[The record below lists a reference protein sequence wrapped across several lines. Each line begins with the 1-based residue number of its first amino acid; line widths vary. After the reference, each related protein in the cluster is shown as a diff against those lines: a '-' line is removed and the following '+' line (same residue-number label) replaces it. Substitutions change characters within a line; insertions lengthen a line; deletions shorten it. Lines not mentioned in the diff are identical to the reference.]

1 MNSRI
6 LIILCG
12 AVLLSLLAVAGC
24 TTDAGTD
31 QTTAGSEIT
40 ITDGFGRSITVPS
53 PVESI
58 LCSGSGGVRYA
69 VYLESVDR
77 ITGVDSQDKN
87 YREIEGRP
95 YALIH
100 RDHLMTLPL
109 FGELR
114 GKDDPEKVI
123 AIAPDLVFKTGS
135 TGTSYA
141 TSGPEADLLQQKTG
155 VPVVAF
161 PYGSLRNDDEKREMY
176 DGLRLMGAVLGKE
189 ARAEAVIA
197 YIEATM
203 ADLESRTGDIPAADQ
218 KRVYIGGVSSA
229 GAHGIISTEPAYPP
243 FLWVHADNVAAG
255 LGPAHAD
262 VAKEAIVDW
271 DPEYIF
277 IDVNTM
283 TSDDEGAIGQL
294 KHDPALKGLTAVK
307 EGRVYG
313 VLPYNFYN
321 VNHGTVLADAYFI
334 GKVLYPDRFADID
347 PSEKADE
354 IYSFLLGA
362 PAFELLNSQYGNLG
376 FSQIP
381 I

>member
-1 MNSRI
+1 MNNRI
-6 LIILCG
+6 LIIFCG

-24 TTDAGTD
+24 TTDAPA
-31 QTTAGSEIT
+31 AGSSESEIT
-40 ITDGFGRSITVPS
+40 VTDGFGRSVTVPS

-69 VYLESVDR
+69 VYLESIDR
-77 ITGVDSQDKN
+77 IVGVDSQDKN
-87 YREIEGRP
+87 YRELEGRP

-100 RDHLMTLPL
+100 RDYLMTLPL

-114 GKDDPEKVI
+114 GKDDPEKII
-123 AIAPDLVFKTGS
+123 ALNPDLVFKTGS

-141 TSGPEADLLQQKTG
+141 TSGPEADMLQQKSG

-161 PYGSLRNDDEKREMY
+161 PYGSLRNDAEKEEMVTA
-176 DGLRLMGAVLGKE
+176 LRLMGTVLGRE
-189 ARAEAVIA
+189 DRAEAVIA
-197 YIEATM
+197 YIEDTL
-203 ADLESRTGDIPAADQ
+203 ADLESRTGDIPAAEQ
-218 KRVYIGGVSSA
+218 KRVYVGGVSSA
-229 GAHGIISTEPAYPP
+229 GNQGIISTEPAYPP
-243 FLWVHADNVAAG
+243 FLWVHADNVAGG
-255 LGPAHAD
+255 LGIGHAD
-262 VAKEAIVDW
+262 VAKEALVDW
-271 DPEYIF
+271 DPEYLF

-283 TSDDEGAIGQL
+283 TADDEGAIGQL

-334 GKVLYPDRFADID
+334 GKILYPDRFEDID
-347 PSEKADE
+347 PAEKADE
-354 IYSFLLGA
+354 IYSFLLGE
-362 PAFELLNSQYGNLG
+362 PVFELINSQYGNLG
-376 FSQIP
+376 FSQIQ

>member
-1 MNSRI
+1 MNNRI
-6 LIILCG
+6 LIIFCG

-24 TTDAGTD
+24 TTDAPA
-31 QTTAGSEIT
+31 AGSSESEIT
-40 ITDGFGRSITVPS
+40 VTDGFGRSVTVPS

-69 VYLESVDR
+69 VYLESTDR
-77 ITGVDSQDKN
+77 IVGVDSQDKN

-100 RDHLMTLPL
+100 RDYLMTLPL

-114 GKDDPEKVI
+114 GKDDPEKII
-123 AIAPDLVFKTGS
+123 ALNPDLVFKTGS

-141 TSGPEADLLQQKTG
+141 TSGPEADMLQQKSG

-161 PYGSLRNDDEKREMY
+161 PYGSLRNDAEKEEMVTA
-176 DGLRLMGAVLGKE
+176 LRLMGTVLGRE
-189 ARAEAVIA
+189 DRAEAVIA
-197 YIEATM
+197 YIEDTL
-203 ADLESRTGDIPAADQ
+203 ADLESRTGDIPAAEQ
-218 KRVYIGGVSSA
+218 KRVYVGGVSSA
-229 GAHGIISTEPAYPP
+229 GNQGIISTEPAYPP
-243 FLWVHADNVAAG
+243 FLWVHADNVAGG
-255 LGPAHAD
+255 LGIGHAD
-262 VAKEAIVDW
+262 VAKEALVDW
-271 DPEYIF
+271 DPEYLF

-283 TSDDEGAIGQL
+283 TADDEGAIGQL

-334 GKVLYPDRFADID
+334 GKILYPDRFEDID
-347 PSEKADE
+347 PAEKADE
-354 IYSFLLGA
+354 IYSFLLGE
-362 PAFELLNSQYGNLG
+362 PVFELINSQYGNLG
-376 FSQIP
+376 FSQIQ

>member
-12 AVLLSLLAVAGC
+12 AMLLSLLAVAGC
-24 TTDAGTD
+24 TTDAPAAGSS
-31 QTTAGSEIT
+31 GSEIT
-40 ITDGFGRSITVPS
+40 VTDGFGRSVTVPS

-58 LCSGSGGVRYA
+58 LCSGSGGLRYA
-69 VYLESVDR
+69 VYLESIDR
-77 ITGVDSQDKN
+77 IVGVDSQDKN

-114 GKDDPEKVI
+114 GKDDPEKII
-123 AIAPDLVFKTGS
+123 ALNPDLIFKTGS
-135 TGTSYA
+135 TGSSYA
-141 TSGPEADLLQQKTG
+141 TSGPEADMLQQKTG

-161 PYGSLRNDDEKREMY
+161 PYGSLRNDAEKAEMVTA
-176 DGLRLMGAVLGKE
+176 LRLMGTVLGRE
-189 ARAEAVIA
+189 DRAEAVIA
-197 YIEATM
+197 YIEDTM
-203 ADLESRTGDIPAADQ
+203 ADLESRTGDIPVAEQ
-218 KRVYIGGVSSA
+218 KKVYVGGVSSA
-229 GAHGIISTEPAYPP
+229 GNQGIISTEPAYPP
-243 FLWVHADNVAAG
+243 FLWVHADNVAGG
-255 LGPAHAD
+255 LGIGHAD
-262 VAKEAIVDW
+262 VAKEALVDW
-271 DPEYIF
+271 DPEYLF

-321 VNHGTVLADAYFI
+321 VNHGTVLANAYFV

-347 PSEKADE
+347 PAEKADE
-354 IYSFLLGA
+354 IYSFLLGE
-362 PAFELLNSQYGNLG
+362 PVFELINSQYGNLG
-376 FSQIP
+376 FSQIQ